1 MWKKC
6 QPAVASQRSVYY
18 FWIVPLPL
26 ISPIKLCCVV
36 FRHYSIYFLKKVS
49 YFEITVRPER
59 NITIGCRKGSNSL
72 HVLAAILH
80 ADSSIKKVDNS
91 KSCGSLARTV
101 PVWYK
106 LTTEQ
111 HSASILNAI
120 YVFFG
125 PQDICTFA
133 LRKKKPGLKLQARR
147 DVSLKKNYT
156 QRQSGTSPEN
166 RQKKI
171 LYGMKEFRISVRQEP
186 ACACVPPYRT
196 TSTQTRVPS
205 LPIREETS
213 SFTVRSAQRRGSSG

>member
-1 MWKKC
+1 MLCSISALLNLLFFK
-6 QPAVASQRSVYY
+6 S
-18 FWIVPLPL
+18 IVL
-26 ISPIKLCCVV
+26 
-36 FRHYSIYFLKKVS
+36 RDN
-49 YFEITVRPER
+49 TVRPEH
-59 NITIGCRKGSNSL
+59 NITIGSRKGSNSL

-80 ADSSIKKVDNS
+80 ADSNIKKVDNS

-120 YVFFG
+120 YVFFS

-147 DVSLKKNYT
+147 DVSLRKNYT